1 MLVIGLISGTSAD
14 GVDAALVEIHGDRR
28 RRAGFRLACRQWLTR
43 PYPAWLRDKVLSV
56 ASGEP
61 TTAGELCQLD
71 FSLAKEFAAAV
82 SDLAAAAGIRPAGVD
97 LLGSHG
103 QTVWHQPATGGAGC
117 TLQLGQPQVIAEL
130 TGITTVGDF
139 RPRDMAAGGQGAP
152 LVPMA
157 DYLVFGDR
165 RIGRVLL
172 NIGGI
177 ANITVLPAAAGPESV
192 VGFDTGPGNMLL
204 DGVMAILGDRE
215 AAFDRDG
222 RLAARGQTSPELLAE
237 LLAEPY
243 YQRPPPKSTGRELFG
258 RAYARRCLERG
269 RELGLDDADVMATLT
284 ELTAATI
291 ANAVEP
297 LALPG
302 ARLGE
307 VVVAGGGAHN
317 PILLQRLRD
326 RLAPLGL
333 ALSTTASYGVS
344 VDAREAIA
352 FAVLAFLTVSGRAGN
367 VPAATGAAHPVILGT
382 VSPGRDGWRQVYRTR
397 LEQG

>member
-1 MLVIGLISGTSAD
+1 MLLIGLISGTSAD
-14 GVDAALVEIHGDRR
+14 GVDAALVEIRGDRR

-43 PYPAWLRDKVLSV
+43 PYPAWLRAEVLSV

-61 TTAGELCQLD
+61 TTAGQLCRLD
-71 FSLAKEFAAAV
+71 FALAREFAAAV
-82 SDLAAAAGIRPAGVD
+82 SEVCAAAGIDPAGVD

-103 QTVWHQPATGGAGC
+103 QTVWHQPATAGAGC

-157 DYLVFGDR
+157 DYLLFGDR
-165 RIGRVLL
+165 RVGRILL

-177 ANITVLPAAAGPESV
+177 ANVTVLPAAAGPEAV
-192 VGFDTGPGNMLL
+192 LGFDTGPGNMLL
-204 DGVMAILGDRE
+204 DGVMAILTGSE
-215 AAFDRDG
+215 AAYDRDG
-222 RLAARGQTSPELLAE
+222 RLAAAGHASEELLSE

-258 RAYARRCLERG
+258 RAYARSCLQRG
-269 RELGLDDADVMATLT
+269 RALGLDDADIMATLT

-291 ANAVEP
+291 AGAVEP
-297 LALPG
+297 WAAPG
-302 ARLGE
+302 SRLRE
-307 VVVAGGGAHN
+307 VVVAGGGVHN
-317 PILLQRLRD
+317 AVLLQRLRR

-333 ALSTTASYGVS
+333 ELSTTADYRVP

-352 FAVLAFLTVSGRAGN
+352 FAVLAYLTVSGRAGN

-382 VSPGRDGWRQVYRTR
+382 VSPGRDGWRAVQRSR
-397 LEQG
+397 KEQR